1 MLQNKE
7 NLMKKDEKC
16 EENIRIRTKLTARE
30 NTKLPTQ
37 QWKRLM
43 KRKHDKNSSNYLL
56 VVAL

>member
-1 MLQNKE
+1 
-7 NLMKKDEKC
+7 MKKDEKC

-43 KRKHDKNSSNYLL
+43 KRKHEKKNSNYLL
-56 VVAL
+56 VVAF